1 MVCLMGTLAFGSTTA
16 AADVP
21 PPPPPARALSG
32 TVLFKED
39 FTDTTL
45 SRWRADRSGV
55 WSVSNGMLRGV
66 LPDLRQQHSVIEAG
80 SDDWTDVAL
89 DVDLCQMRGVD
100 KGAVVRVSRGSG
112 IGVDLRG
119 PGYDDVLLR
128 HREWPLGRATVPL
141 ANGVW
146 HHLRLEARG
155 HRYSVWV
162 DGAHMLTRK
171 DMMHLHATGH
181 IALATYTGGI
191 GECEVWFAH
200 VRVTMLGEDS
210 ANAGDDAATGRS
222 GAAP

>member
-1 MVCLMGTLAFGSTTA
+1 GAAAWRGGGVNHGLGLRARDRFVRDSKGYRPHPRRSSRDAWPGAKRRRLARMAPAREASRMRVTMVCLMGTLAFGTTTA

-155 HRYSVWV
+155 HRYSV
-162 DGAHMLTRK
+162 
-171 DMMHLHATGH
+171 
-181 IALATYTGGI
+181 
-191 GECEVWFAH
+191 
-200 VRVTMLGEDS
+200 
-210 ANAGDDAATGRS
+210 
-222 GAAP
+222 

>member
-55 WSVSNGMLRGV
+55 WSVSNGML
-66 LPDLRQQHSVIEAG
+66 
-80 SDDWTDVAL
+80 
-89 DVDLCQMRGVD
+89 RGVD

-191 GECEVWFAH
+191 GECEVWYAH
-200 VRVTMLGEDS
+200 VRVTTLAEDS